1 MAKLYVPKRDVS
13 RIIWRATMWK
23 RLGLFRAHL
32 PDREY
37 FLPTLAE
44 VREHLAQDDIDKL
57 QWRPEVFDCDE
68 FSKALDT
75 SFAMTA
81 ITDTGRR
88 APYAAGRIWWRK
100 PAPHALNWV
109 ITSDRLF
116 RIIEPQNDSMFRLE
130 RKHRQI
136 TFISA

>member
-1 MAKLYVPKRDVS
+1 MPSEYVSVKYVKKT
-13 RIIWRATMWK
+13 IWRATRWK

-32 PDREY
+32 PDLTY
-37 FLPTLAE
+37 YLPTLAE
-44 VREHLAQDDIDKL
+44 VREHLAIDLIDQL

-81 ITDTGRR
+81 VTDVGRR

-100 PAPHALNWV
+100 PSAHALNWV
-109 ITSDRLF
+109 ITRDGMF
-116 RIIEPQNDSMFRLE
+116 RIIEPQNDSIFRLQ

-136 TFISA
+136 FFIAA

>member
-1 MAKLYVPKRDVS
+1 MTKLYVPKRDVS
-13 RIIWRATMWK
+13 RIIWRVTRWK
-23 RLGLFRAHL
+23 RIGLFRAHL

-44 VREHLAQDDIDKL
+44 VREHLANNYISEM

-68 FSKALDT
+68 FSKALDA
-75 SFAMTA
+75 SFALTA
-81 ITDTGRR
+81 LTDTGRR

-100 PAPHALNWV
+100 PSPHALNWV
-109 ITSDRLF
+109 ITSDQRF
-116 RIIEPQNDSMFRLE
+116 RIIEPQTDAMFTLQ